1 MKKVLF
7 SMLVALMGVFVVS
20 CTNKTETKAAEENA
34 QEVAEQVSGLDKA
47 KEILNDLKENGANL
61 DAEAL
66 KAKLMDFAGALKPE
80 IAKMTELTAEMEKDP
95 SKAAEVMKELESL
108 KEVENLMPELEK
120 SVESIPVWKELEKD
134 EEFGKKFQEALGM
147 TAE

>member
-7 SMLVALMGVFVVS
+7 SMLVALMTVFLVS
-20 CTNKTETKAAEENA
+20 TETKATENT
-34 QEVAEQVSGLDKA
+34 QEVVEEVSDLAKA

-80 IAKMTELTAEMEKDP
+80 IEKMTELTAEIEKDP
-95 SKAAEVMKELESL
+95 SKATELTKVLEGL
-108 KEVENLMPELEK
+108 EEVEKLIGELEK
-120 SVESIPVWKELEKD
+120 SVESIPAWKEVEFD

-147 TAE
+147 PEDL